1 MARKRNKANINLNKV
16 HDFVY
21 AFQRAPEKVRDGL
34 REAMD
39 KWAATTQGDY
49 DSATGYGSG
58 FANTKG
64 SSFKKVED
72 TKKGKGLYVSV
83 GHEAYIAR
91 FLEVGTKAHDI
102 PHKRNGKAWVV
113 RVSGIKGSKALAKV
127 WNSHSKEIP
136 AAIEKVI
143 QDVIKGGE

>member
-58 FANTKG
+58 FANTKEIG
-64 SSFKKVED
+64 
-72 TKKGKGLYVSV
+72 
-83 GHEAYIAR
+83 R
-91 FLEVGTKAHDI
+91 AH
-102 PHKRNGKAWVV
+102 V
-113 RVSGIKGSKALAKV
+113 
-127 WNSHSKEIP
+127 
-136 AAIEKVI
+136 
-143 QDVIKGGE
+143 